1 MRAPRQAS
9 GPSCWCT
16 SVSQPAT
23 HLQAGGAIGRAFL
36 RSPAAPA
43 RTHRPAS
50 PAAGYSVVQGPATP
64 LVRPHPAFWRLVH
77 GCMVCYLLFMIYML
91 FQSVD
96 DARQLLKARLTTLR
110 CAALL
115 LWGPW
120 GRGTSLLCGGAPFT
134 SRTALVPAAH
144 VPGAGDGAPG
154 EELRGQLRAL
164 HPRPGHQLAGEQ
176 AAWRPAT
183 AAGPPAGAAHS
194 LSRQRSAPRVS
205 SDRARCS
212 PLSKCFRLSHRSS
225 TTQSLT
231 SL

>member
-115 LWGPW
+115 LWAALGALGSGHLPAVRRRTFHLAHCPGACSTCTRSW
-120 GRGTSLLCGGAPFT
+120 GRSFRRRATGT
-134 SRTALVPAAH
+134 TARSTPPARASTGRRAGR
-144 VPGAGDGAPG
+144 VEAGD
-154 EELRGQLRAL
+154 RC
-164 HPRPGHQLAGEQ
+164 
-176 AAWRPAT
+176 RPARRRP
-183 AAGPPAGAAHS
+183 AQPEPPALCAA
-194 LSRQRSAPRVS
+194 
-205 SDRARCS
+205 
-212 PLSKCFRLSHRSS
+212 RLV
-225 TTQSLT
+225 
-231 SL
+231 